1 MSDAALTKRAFLKQI
16 LVGVTGAAGLPAVAK
31 AATGDAPA
39 PKEIVAPQTVNENH
53 VVRMTRDVTRALAKP
68 IEKRRWGMVIDLQ
81 KCVGCSACTIN
92 CATEN
97 ALPPGVIYRPVL
109 EEQLGTYPNVSRRFI
124 PRPCMQ
130 CDEPPCTR
138 VCPVRA
144 TFKRPDGITAI
155 DYDQCIGCRYCLT
168 ACPYSSRTSDFG
180 DFFTQGVGLDP
191 KSLQPY
197 EKRDT
202 LEYHQRR
209 NRVRHESPVGNARK
223 CTFCLHRI
231 ENGML
236 PSCVTTC
243 IGHATIFGDLE
254 DPKSLVAELA
264 SSPRVMRLR
273 EELGTRPKVS
283 YLL

>member
-1 MSDAALTKRAFLKQI
+1 MSDGTLTKRAFLRQV

-31 AATGDAPA
+31 AASNDASTT
-39 PKEIVAPQTVNENH
+39 KEIFPPQTVNENH
-53 VVRMTRDVTRALAKP
+53 ILRMMKDVTRALAKP
-68 IEKRRWGMVIDLQ
+68 IEKRRWGMVIDLK

-109 EEQLGTYPNVSRRFI
+109 EEQLGTYPNVARKFI

-130 CDEPPCTR
+130 CDEPSCTR
-138 VCPVRA
+138 VCPVKA
-144 TFKRPDGITAI
+144 TFKRPDGVTVI

-168 ACPYSSRTSDFG
+168 ACPYSSRTADFG

-191 KSLQPY
+191 KSVQPY

-202 LEYHQRR
+202 LEYHQKR
-209 NRVRHESPVGNARK
+209 NRARHDSPVGNARK

-231 ENGML
+231 ENGLL

-243 IGHATIFGDLE
+243 IGHATMFGDLD
-254 DPKSLVAELA
+254 DPKSLVTELSA
-264 SSPRVMRLR
+264 SQRVMRLK
-273 EELGTRPKVS
+273 EDLGTKPKVF
-283 YLL
+283 YLV